1 MLDREVIRVHEVLV
15 LFRNDLC
22 LFLLFLLCLSS
33 LSGFFNRAWRYSR
46 GASHRAPTGI
56 YLVGFLFLIVLVVF
70 FFLFF
75 VIFVIILFIFVR
87 IAFASFVPAEN
98 DLAPTGCLDR

>member
-15 LFRNDLC
+15 LFWNDLC
-22 LFLLFLLCLSS
+22 LFLLFLLCLSF

-56 YLVGFLFLIVLVVF
+56 YLVGFLLIVLVGF

-98 DLAPTGCLDR
+98 NLAPTGWLDR